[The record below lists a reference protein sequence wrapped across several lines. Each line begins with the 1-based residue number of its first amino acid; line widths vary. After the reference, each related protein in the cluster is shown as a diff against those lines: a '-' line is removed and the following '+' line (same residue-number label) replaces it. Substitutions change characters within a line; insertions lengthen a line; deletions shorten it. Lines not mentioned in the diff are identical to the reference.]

1 MKTKNLDECDEIK
14 FLFAAAGYRCK
25 LPLSK
30 TSPFAD
36 ISVGVVYFL
45 GREPSVAAARQ
56 RWAK

>member
-1 MKTKNLDECDEIK
+1 MNEPMKTKNLDECDEIK

-36 ISVGVVYFL
+36 ISFRVVFL
-45 GREPSVAAARQ
+45 LPVHPA
-56 RWAK
+56 